1 MAKSF
6 DDLVARA
13 ERNWTADERRVHDA
27 AARVFQL
34 EMTARA
40 ELGEQLHAARTA
52 KSLSQPALSAVTGIQ
67 QSEISRIESG
77 AANPTVATISKLAD
91 ALDLKLSLTPQH

>member
-6 DDLVARA
+6 DDLATRA
-13 ERNWTADERRVHDA
+13 EKNWSVDEQRVHDA
-27 AARVFQL
+27 AA
-34 EMTARA
+34 
-40 ELGEQLHAARTA
+40 
-52 KSLSQPALSAVTGIQ
+52 KSWSQPALSAATGIQ

>member
-1 MAKSF
+1 M
-6 DDLVARA
+6 
-13 ERNWTADERRVHDA
+13 
-27 AARVFQL
+27 
-34 EMTARA
+34 
-40 ELGEQLHAARTA
+40 
-52 KSLSQPALSAVTGIQ
+52 SQPALSAVTGIQ

>member
-13 ERNWTADERRVHDA
+13 EQNWTADQRRVHDA
-27 AARVFQL
+27 AERVFQL
-34 EMTARA
+34 EMAARA

-77 AANPTVATISKLAD
+77 AANQFESDPAD
-91 ALDLKLSLTPQH
+91 RAGMSA